1 MKKLILF
8 LFITIM
14 FISCNSDIDKT
25 KPTYN
30 INEYKV
36 IEVDSCEYLKRDKG
50 YNGYLAHKGNCKYC
64 AERRKKEIAEL
75 IEQLKN
81 E

>member
-14 FISCNSDIDKT
+14 FISCNKDKT

-50 YNGYLAHKGNCKYC
+50 YKGYLAHKGNCKYC
-64 AERRKKEIAEL
+64 AERRKKEIEEL
-75 IEQLKN
+75 IEQLKD